1 MSPFF
6 LRLAPAVFVLL
17 WSTGWISARAATPHA
32 GPLTF
37 LLIRFF
43 LAAAV
48 LLAVVW
54 IWRAPWPTTRSA
66 WGHSLIAG
74 ALINTFYL
82 AAVWWAIAKGVPAGI
97 SGVIAALQP
106 ILTAMLAPQLL
117 QERVSARQW
126 LGIAVGFAG
135 IILVLLPKLTVAGVG
150 GLAGLQGMLVLN
162 ALGMLSVT
170 LGVFYQK
177 RFVPSGDLRTMT
189 FIQYLGALAMILPL
203 ALLLETPRFDINLVS
218 VATLAWSVL
227 AISIGAVAL
236 FMMLIRE
243 GAVSRAAALIY
254 LVPPVAALQAWL
266 FFGEVLAPIQLCGMA
281 LTVAGVA
288 LAVRK
293 D

>member
-48 LLAVVW
+48 LLAIVW

-106 ILTAMLAPQLL
+106 ILTAMLAPRLL

-203 ALLLETPRFDINLVS
+203 ALLFEPRRFDVNLVS
-218 VATLAWSVL
+218 VATMAWSVL